1 MSIKKV
7 VMKKLRNYSLSIAMG
22 IVSLLSMG
30 TTADAQKLNSFSV
43 QQAADYAK
51 QNSVQVKNALL
62 DILIQKQ
69 TNRDITSIALPQI
82 NGNMSVTRNIDIP
95 VQVVPNFISPA
106 TYKVLVDEGVKNG
119 NGQPV
124 TYPAGG
130 FGNLPF
136 QFGTPWNSNIGVTL
150 SQLIFDGQ
158 VFIALKARNETIT
171 LQERIAELTEE
182 NIRANVYKVYYQ
194 LVNGKTQIELLD
206 ANISRLEKLKHDV
219 QVMYDNGFTERVD
232 IDKLSVQIVN
242 LQTEKLKANNM
253 ISNGYSGLKLL
264 MGMPIQDSL
273 VLTDK
278 LDEAQIKEGVLE
290 ASQFKYSDRKDYQI
304 SEVTNALNTLNVRR
318 YKLNQ
323 IPTFVLVGGYS
334 KQAQRYEFY
343 FFGKGEWF
351 TSSYI
356 GIQMKVPIFNG
367 FALNARIK
375 KAKLELQKS
384 QNQTEALKINID
396 NEVEN
401 AKRNFV
407 SAIAAMDYQKKN
419 MALAEKVY
427 EQTKKKYEIGTG
439 SSSEI
444 NTAQVDLKTAQTNY
458 ISALNDA
465 IIAKIDFLKATGKL

>member
-1 MSIKKV
+1 
-7 VMKKLRNYSLSIAMG
+7 MKKLRNNSLF
-22 IVSLLSMG
+22 LLGLLLMSQG
-30 TTADAQKLNSFSV
+30 LPAQNTQKVNSFTV
-43 QQAADYAK
+43 QQAAEYAK

-82 NGNMSVTRNIDIP
+82 NGSASMTRNIDIP
-95 VQVVPNFISPA
+95 VQVVPDFISPA
-106 TYKVLVDEGVKNG
+106 TYKVLVDEGVKDG

-124 TYPAGG
+124 NYPAGG

-158 VFIALKARNETIT
+158 VFIALKARNGTIT
-171 LQERIAELTEE
+171 LQERIAALTEE
-182 NIRANVYKVYYQ
+182 NIKANVHKVYYQ
-194 LVNGKTQIELLD
+194 LVNGKTQLELLD
-206 ANISRLEKLKHDV
+206 ANIARLEKLKHDV
-219 QVMYDNGFTERVD
+219 QIMYDNGFTERVD
-232 IDKLSVQIVN
+232 IDKLSVQVVN

-253 ISNGYSGLKLL
+253 ISNGYSGLKIL
-264 MGMPIQDSL
+264 MGMPIPDSL

-278 LDEAQIKEGVLE
+278 LDDNMIREGVLE
-290 ASQFKYSDRKDYQI
+290 ASQFKYTDRNDYQI
-304 SEVTNALNTLNVRR
+304 SDVTNKLNALNVRR

-323 IPTFVLVGGYS
+323 IPTFALVGGYS
-334 KQAQRYEFY
+334 KQAQRYKFD
-343 FFGKGEWF
+343 FFSKGEWF
-351 TSSYI
+351 TSSYV

-384 QNQTEALKINID
+384 QNQTAALKISID
-396 NEVEN
+396 GEIEN
-401 AKRNFV
+401 AKRNYI
-407 SAIAAMDYQKKN
+407 SAVAAMDYQKKN

-458 ISALNDA
+458 LSALNDA
-465 IIAKIDFLKATGKL
+465 IIARIDFLKATGKLN